1 MGEAGGEFDPG
12 GRPLADAVARQLPA
26 GVLCRIMRKDRKGRP
41 YCTPRNPGVPGL
53 VEFNPRIC
61 YVLAG
66 NLASAIVARRHGT
79 FAEQAERVARLT
91 DEELTRFRLDDPIS
105 GHGTPEAFAIT
116 GGHHRLNEIALR
128 VAAATLPAETPVGVL
143 FHD

>member
-1 MGEAGGEFDPG
+1 MGEAVGGSDPG
-12 GRPLADAVARQLPA
+12 EHPLEDAVAQQLPA
-26 GVLCRIMRKDRKGRP
+26 GVLCRIMKKDRKGRP

-53 VEFNPRIC
+53 AEFNPRMCSI
-61 YVLAG
+61 LAG
-66 NLASAIVARRHGT
+66 NLAGAIVARRHGT
-79 FAEQAERVARLT
+79 FAEQAERVARMT

-128 VAAATLPAETPVGVL
+128 VVAATLPAETPVGVL
-143 FHD
+143 LHD